1 VIISI
6 PSKNVAGLAMIKEY
20 FQISE
25 EKEYKWRMRNG
36 KDDILIKSNLIY
48 SLLDINTTIS

>member
-1 VIISI
+1 
-6 PSKNVAGLAMIKEY
+6 MIKEY